1 MHFVTCFTSGM
12 EMVDIRD
19 GGDENFQQRVRILG
33 RGVVKMVEAGWY
45 LGLSAVSGFLDKN

>member
-1 MHFVTCFTSGM
+1 
-12 EMVDIRD
+12 MVDIRD